1 MPTFIKLTHIVA
13 DKKNRKKEALYVNVD
28 QICRIGVS
36 VDGAKDYATS
46 ILMANK
52 EVYVLETVDE
62 VMKLIP
68 AQARSAD
75 LPAGV

>member
-1 MPTFIKLTHIVA
+1 M
-13 DKKNRKKEALYVNVD
+13 NVD